1 MKHNK
6 EKHTTV
12 SVDIGLFLYLQE
24 KVCERKTKT
33 EAYCNLLKKASENFV
48 SPILKNRN
56 QELNINQCHVTITD
70 LSVEW
75 HWHRSTVRSFLETLE
90 EYGQIEIIRLPKS
103 FLLTMPVGINGTE
116 DFGLT
121 NKLQTVL
128 SNWESDNMSTLE
140 AGEKCMNL
148 LKEDIKHFTEVYQ
161 TQQTDAIGNLQQ
173 AKEAHFKIA
182 KQQYLE
188 SMAMAAYRKVIS
200 RSANSSTDAMVQ
212 FYDNDLDGD
221 SSALLEASQV
231 LAELL
236 IYGMSSSLTNETP
249 QTKAQFHNLLD
260 AYRSL
265 LAQSIGHT
273 EHL

>member
-1 MKHNK
+1 M
-6 EKHTTV
+6 
-12 SVDIGLFLYLQE
+12 
-24 KVCERKTKT
+24 
-33 EAYCNLLKKASENFV
+33 
-48 SPILKNRN
+48 
-56 QELNINQCHVTITD
+56 TITD

-103 FLLTMPVGINGTE
+103 FLITMPVGINGNADTTDTE
-116 DFGLT
+116 DFGLA

-188 SMAMAAYRKVIS
+188 SMAMAAYRKVIR

-249 QTKAQFHNLLD
+249 QTKAQFRNLLD

-265 LAQSIGHT
+265 LAQSV
-273 EHL
+273 EHADHL

>member
-1 MKHNK
+1 
-6 EKHTTV
+6 
-12 SVDIGLFLYLQE
+12 
-24 KVCERKTKT
+24 
-33 EAYCNLLKKASENFV
+33 
-48 SPILKNRN
+48 
-56 QELNINQCHVTITD
+56 
-70 LSVEW
+70 
-75 HWHRSTVRSFLETLE
+75 
-90 EYGQIEIIRLPKS
+90 
-103 FLLTMPVGINGTE
+103 MPVGINGNADTTDTE

-161 TQQTDAIGNLQQ
+161 AQQTDAVGNLQQ
-173 AKEAHFKIA
+173 AKESHFKIA
-182 KQQYLE
+182 KQQFLE
-188 SMAMAAYRKVIS
+188 SMAMAAYRKVIR
-200 RSANSSTDAMVQ
+200 RSANSSTDTMVQ

-249 QTKAQFHNLLD
+249 QTKAQFRNLLD

-265 LAQSIGHT
+265 LAQSVGHAD
-273 EHL
+273 HL

>member
-1 MKHNK
+1 
-6 EKHTTV
+6 
-12 SVDIGLFLYLQE
+12 
-24 KVCERKTKT
+24 
-33 EAYCNLLKKASENFV
+33 
-48 SPILKNRN
+48 
-56 QELNINQCHVTITD
+56 
-70 LSVEW
+70 
-75 HWHRSTVRSFLETLE
+75 
-90 EYGQIEIIRLPKS
+90 
-103 FLLTMPVGINGTE
+103 MPVGINGNADTTDTE

-121 NKLQTVL
+121 YKLQTVL

-161 TQQTDAIGNLQQ
+161 AQQTDAVGNLQQ
-173 AKEAHFKIA
+173 AKEAPFKIA

-188 SMAMAAYRKVIS
+188 SMAMAAYRKVIR
-200 RSANSSTDAMVQ
+200 RSTNSSTDAMVQ

-249 QTKAQFHNLLD
+249 QTKAQFRNLLE

-265 LAQSIGHT
+265 LAQSVGHAD
-273 EHL
+273 HL

>member
-1 MKHNK
+1 M
-6 EKHTTV
+6 
-12 SVDIGLFLYLQE
+12 
-24 KVCERKTKT
+24 
-33 EAYCNLLKKASENFV
+33 
-48 SPILKNRN
+48 
-56 QELNINQCHVTITD
+56 TITD

-103 FLLTMPVGINGTE
+103 FLITMPVGINGNADTTDTE

-161 TQQTDAIGNLQQ
+161 AQQTDADGNLQQ
-173 AKEAHFKIA
+173 AKESHFKIA
-182 KQQYLE
+182 KQQFLE
-188 SMAMAAYRKVIS
+188 SMAMAAYRKVIR

-236 IYGMSSSLTNETP
+236 IYGMSSSLTNETS
-249 QTKAQFHNLLD
+249 QTKAQFRNLLD

-265 LAQSIGHT
+265 LAQSVGHAD
-273 EHL
+273 HL